1 MSNTDFNTLN
11 VTLLFAATRLGLPEG
26 VKVTLN
32 LADVSRADAPAIML
46 SEQALVIGR
55 RAVSF
60 NIRLQYDSHLVD
72 ERSTYALQARIE
84 HEGKLLL
91 TNTDA
96 HTVMLDGSDGDVT
109 MVLKQ
114 VR

>member
-26 VKVTLN
+26 VKVSLN
-32 LADVSRADAPAIML
+32 LADVSQVDAPAIML
-46 SEQALVIGR
+46 AEQTLIAAR
-55 RAVSF
+55 RATSF
-60 NIRLQYDSHLVD
+60 NMQLHYDSHLVD
-72 ERSTYALQARIE
+72 ERNTYALQARIE
-84 HEGKLLL
+84 HQGKLLL

-96 HTVMLDGSDGDVT
+96 QTVVLDGSEGDVT
-109 MVLKQ
+109 MLLKQ